1 MGSFQ
6 INMFIDEKSIVRKD
20 EREKH
25 GRLTKTREI
34 SKKKKIKLDSLTEY
48 VEKVGKSE
56 RKRKKEEEL
65 G

>member
-25 GRLTKTREI
+25 GRLAKTREYHEWM
-34 SKKKKIKLDSLTEY
+34 IKLDSLTEY